1 MNETLATEMMKELK
15 ASNRRWFIA
24 FLVTLIASIITI
36 IGTHA
41 GYLWYMNTPDTS
53 TMVQVDGEGGN
64 ANYVGNDMNGVI
76 NNGKS
81 DSNNN

>member
-1 MNETLATEMMKELK
+1 MNETLATEIVRELK
-15 ASNRRWFIA
+15 AVNKRLFIA
-24 FLVTLIASIITI
+24 LIATLVLLLA
-36 IGTHA
+36 THA
-41 GYLWYMNTPDTS
+41 GYLWYLNTPDTS

-76 NNGKS
+76 NNNGES